1 MDDKLYNE
9 IQQLIR
15 KGMEAKDIAYE
26 LEIPLKIVYSLMRK
40 KGQNAESKNKQS
52 DN

>member
-15 KGMEAKDIAYE
+15 KGMECKDIAYE
-26 LEIPLKIVYSLMRK
+26 LEIPERLVYNIMRK
-40 KGQNAESKNKQS
+40 KGSNAEDKNRQS
-52 DN
+52 ES

>member
-9 IQQLIR
+9 IMQLIR

-26 LEIPLKIVYSLMRK
+26 LEIPERLVYNLMRK
-40 KGQNAESKNKQS
+40 KEQNAESKSRQTES
-52 DN
+52 

>member
-15 KGMEAKDIAYE
+15 KGMDCKDIAYE
-26 LEIPLKIVYSLMRK
+26 LEIPERLVYSVMRK
-40 KGQNAESKNKQS
+40 KERNAESKSK
-52 DN
+52 